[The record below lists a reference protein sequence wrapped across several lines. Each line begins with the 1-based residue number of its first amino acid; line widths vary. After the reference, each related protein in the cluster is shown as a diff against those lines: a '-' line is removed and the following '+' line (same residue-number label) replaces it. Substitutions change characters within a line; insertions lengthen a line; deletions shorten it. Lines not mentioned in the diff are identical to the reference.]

1 MPGVV
6 VSTAVRTGPSS
17 ATVRESSQLFVV
29 GMAERGP
36 SDEATL
42 VESLAD
48 FEYKFGGFQSYSYLH
63 PTIETFFEEGG
74 TQAYVSRVVGPAATT
89 GTKNLLGISSAS
101 ATTVMTL
108 DATGPGDWSD
118 NIAVWVSHPTANT
131 NFKITL
137 YYDGAAV
144 YNTGTCTSLT
154 QAAGRIN
161 TSTIAT
167 RYVTATVASGQTS
180 IPATLGS
187 SGSPSAL
194 SAGDDDRS
202 NVTSSVFVDGLD
214 LFNDA
219 LGTGAVAIVDG
230 DENTAGE
237 TSFPLSE
244 ALITHANEYNRV
256 ALIHAGE
263 NETNADAIAKASD
276 LQNLEHAE
284 HAAIYH
290 PWIDVPTDVS
300 GVTRRIPPT
309 GYVAAKRAL
318 AHNQTGPHVAPA
330 GLLSVSRFAT
340 GVATDINKVDGDALD
355 DAGVNAVR
363 IIQNSVRIY
372 GARSLSTDEDNFRY
386 ITTQDIV
393 NTVVV
398 ESKRTLEDLVFSVID
413 GRDTIFAAVTA
424 RLIAV
429 LAPLRDSGALFQA
442 FDANGKKVDSGYTV
456 RCDAALNP
464 VSQLAGGTVKAKVGI
479 RTSSVGD
486 KIEVDI
492 VKSNLTATVVQ

>member
-36 SDEATL
+36 SDEALL

-48 FEYKFGGFQSYSYLH
+48 FEYKYGGFQSYSYLH
-63 PTIETFFEEGG
+63 PTLETFFEEGG
-74 TQAYVSRVVGPAATT
+74 TQAYVSRVVGPAATS
-89 GTKNLLGISSAS
+89 GTKALLGIASAS
-101 ATTVMTL
+101 ATTVLTL
-108 DATGPGDWSD
+108 DATGPGSWSG
-118 NIAVWVSHPTANT
+118 NIGVVVSHPTANT
-131 NFKITL
+131 TFKITL
-137 YYDGAAV
+137 YYDGVSV
-144 YNTGTCTSLT
+144 YSTGTCTSLT

-180 IPATLGS
+180 IPATLGTTNN
-187 SGSPSAL
+187 PSEL
-194 SAGDDDRS
+194 SAGDDDRT
-202 NVTSSVFVDGLD
+202 NVGDTELIDGLD

-219 LGTGAVAIVDG
+219 LGSGAVAIVDG
-230 DENTAGE
+230 TENTASAG
-237 TSFPLSE
+237 SFPISE
-244 ALITHANEYNRV
+244 ALIAHANEYNRI
-256 ALIHAGE
+256 AILHAG
-263 NETNADAIAKASD
+263 NAETNADAIAKAVD
-276 LQNLEHAE
+276 LQAVEHAE
-284 HAAIYH
+284 HAALYH
-290 PWIDVPTDVS
+290 PWIDVPTDVA

-309 GYVAAKRAL
+309 GYVAGKRAL
-318 AHNQTGPHVAPA
+318 GHNQTGPHIAAA
-330 GLLSVSRFAT
+330 GLISVAQFAT
-340 GVATDINKVDGDALD
+340 GVATDINKTDGDALD
-355 DAGVNAVR
+355 DAGVNAIR
-363 IIQNSVRIY
+363 IIQNSVRVY

-398 ESKRTLEDLVFSVID
+398 DSRRTLEDLVFSPID
-413 GRDTIFAAVTA
+413 GRDTIFAAITS

-442 FDANGKKVDSGYTV
+442 FDANGKKIDSGFTV

-479 RTSSVGD
+479 RTSGVGD
-486 KIEVDI
+486 KIEVEI